1 MSRHITRDMHR
12 RLNKFCFQLMTQNV
26 FNKLDWPTFRTQ
38 CTNFRGTTG
47 GNKTHSNIET
57 PLPSNI
63 LRISSYRSD
72 RSRLILDL
80 VCMPVLAMFM
90 QWGCRDY
97 KAEGRTNITYTRI
110 YNILPFLELDT
121 HSEKKKKVQQLQET
135 RHVRLIYEYFLKIN
149 IMTIVTMIRLCPLN
163 TKFRKR

>member
-38 CTNFRGTTG
+38 CRNFRGTTG

-57 PLPSNI
+57 PLPSHI

-80 VCMPVLAMFM
+80 VCMPVPPPPSGHVYAMRLSWL
-90 QWGCRDY
+90 QSWRKDKHNIY
-97 KAEGRTNITYTRI
+97 KNIQYITLPRI
-110 YNILPFLELDT
+110 GHAFRKER
-121 HSEKKKKVQQLQET
+121 KK
-135 RHVRLIYEYFLKIN
+135 N
-149 IMTIVTMIRLCPLN
+149 CSS
-163 TKFRKR
+163 FRKRVMCVWYMSTSWRLTSWQ